1 LVPGPVGFIPFD
13 LLFGKG
19 AVAMLQWIENN
30 FILWVVI
37 MLAILGVL
45 VFVLIKVRSNQDE

>member
-1 LVPGPVGFIPFD
+1 
-13 LLFGKG
+13 
-19 AVAMLQWIENN
+19 MLQWIENN